1 MKEPHAPDVS
11 PDMRFIPVV
20 TPSQLVVDMILAN
33 TAPEGHG
40 HACCAPDYF
49 GPWVAVT
56 DTANWS
62 AQDTAPRWFAICR
75 WFAGWIWH
83 GYFRTRILPG
93 PWSRWMPTTART
105 FSTGS
110 LRASAIVWL
119 ALLIFGNRFSGA
131 GIAHF
136 EDVILAYVSQVF
148 FLPLLIDTSGN
159 AGSQSA
165 TLMVRA
171 LARGDVEMKD

>member
-1 MKEPHAPDVS
+1 
-11 PDMRFIPVV
+11 
-20 TPSQLVVDMILAN
+20 
-33 TAPEGHG
+33 
-40 HACCAPDYF
+40 
-49 GPWVAVT
+49 
-56 DTANWS
+56 
-62 AQDTAPRWFAICR
+62 
-75 WFAGWIWH
+75 
-83 GYFRTRILPG
+83 
-93 PWSRWMPTTART
+93 MPTTART

-110 LRASAIVWL
+110 LRASAIAWL

-131 GIAHF
+131 GIAYF

-171 LARGDVEMKD
+171 LARGDVEMRD